1 MDNILQKAWSLNFVN
16 HPCFLLCVLIGSCI
30 VFCIFFLPKE
40 KFNKFS
46 DSRIEKRL
54 GKNFDELARENSI
67 NKDEY
72 KNYIEDI
79 HLEIKQT
86 FTFSLL
92 LAFATALASKELK
105 PETMLTTFS
114 TVYIYT
120 FMFTWK
126 DFWHKKRCLF
136 LFALVLFGVNIFL
149 LYQSATDNGE
159 YWWVLSAILSIFTIV
174 FQAVKYRIKYPN
186 LTGNDSKE
194 SSTKIPNQ
202 T

>member
-1 MDNILQKAWSLNFVN
+1 MDNIRQESWSLNFVN
-16 HPCFLLCVLIGSCI
+16 HPYFLLLVLIGSCI

-46 DSRIEKRL
+46 DSRIEKRF

-92 LAFATALASKELK
+92 LAFATALVSKELK

-126 DFWHKKRCLF
+126 DLWHKARCWF
-136 LFALVLFGVNIFL
+136 LVALVLFGVNVFL

-159 YWWVLSAILSIFTIV
+159 YYWALSAILSIFTIV
-174 FQAVKYRIKYPN
+174 FQVVKYRIKYPN
-186 LTGNDSKE
+186 LTGNEPQE
-194 SSTKIPNQ
+194 SSIKEP
-202 T
+202 